1 MYLKRAE
8 MTGFKTFADRVEMEF
23 GPGITGIVGPN
34 GSGKSNITD
43 ALRFCLGEGSVRTM
57 RGNRMEELIFAGSG
71 TRQPAGMAEVTLV
84 FDNQDG
90 YFPLEFSEVSFTRRL
105 FRGGDTQYFI
115 NKSPSR
121 LKDITDLL
129 AGTGLGHGSICMLG
143 SREMQMVL
151 SPDCQDRKLVLE
163 EASGVL
169 KYKSRK
175 REASRK
181 LDQVRD
187 NLLRLHDILREVNS
201 GLVTAEHQLERYHRY
216 KRTEERLRKLEI
228 GVAGSEMERLRVFLE
243 EVRVRGD
250 RASRM
255 VDQTSA
261 EAATLD
267 KSVHAH
273 RETLSRIDGS
283 LQISQDERRQ
293 EAIDLERA
301 KKEVAL
307 LEERAKNLDRD
318 REKNRVRAARLREQ
332 EAQLA
337 IQQEGIR
344 SQLEQAG
351 AEVEQWDERVQAQQK
366 ALADLDRR
374 SVERSRPFQDA
385 VTAQAALGKEQASLR
400 ARHEAAG
407 ERGKRASQRAET
419 LEAQAGRAGEEQ
431 HRHGSQHEE
440 KSEEVATLQAAH
452 AALEEELGTLKA
464 RRAQVEQTIQAEA
477 RDHEKI
483 ENAYHQRSSRLGALM
498 EIEDDYQ
505 GFNEGVR
512 YLLRRPQRPQG
523 VIGVLTECV
532 SAAREHARA
541 IESAL
546 GGHAQDVLVEE
557 KSHAKAC
564 IQLLKNERAGKVTFW
579 PLDLSRPEVRRPDM
593 LRTQGVVG
601 WAPDL
606 VRYDARYDGVV
617 KALLGRTVVVENL
630 DVATELYESL
640 VRRRGFIP
648 LLVTLDGDVLA
659 PGGSMSG
666 GAFKQ
671 AKAGPVQR
679 RAELEALEKEVEEL
693 RTRFLRIKEGRR
705 KHDQE
710 LAEIRTRQDEV
721 RAESQKT
728 VQRLAELHRTA
739 SVAQSKA
746 ESVASEVARLAKEI
760 EASRE
765 EARQAQ
771 EEQRRLIIQLEEKA
785 REEEATVAR
794 LQEMEEQREAQR
806 LERTDLNRV
815 LEELKEK
822 RARAMR
828 LEGENAQKLRF
839 ISERRSELARE
850 AREIGDEVYGQGG
863 QAGTLTDA
871 RERAATAVLHHTDR
885 EAELSKRC
893 EGLQLERVRLS
904 AELESLESELSAVTR
919 VHQEHRDELHACE
932 VERARCQATY
942 EEHRLRMEELE
953 VEPAEVQAAVA
964 EIVDREKAIVELN
977 KVRHTMRT
985 FGNVNLG
992 AAEDYEQLKT
1002 RHDEMSEQI
1011 RDLEEASASLRAVMN
1026 EMDEASVKQFTETF
1040 RKVRGEFGVIFQELF
1055 NGGHA
1060 ELTLTEPENLLE
1072 TGVDIVAQPP
1082 GKRLQNLSLLS
1093 SGEKALTAIA
1103 FLLAILRA
1111 RPSPFVVL
1119 DELDAPL
1126 DDTNVERVA
1135 RKFEEFAVD
1144 TQFITITHNRKTMEY
1159 ARVLYGVTMID
1170 PGVSRLVA
1178 VSLEEASRDS
1188 HPSQPPLEK
1197 VAASRGISS

>member
-1 MYLKRAE
+1 MYLKRCE
-8 MTGFKTFADRVEMEF
+8 MIGFKTFADKVEMEF

-43 ALRFCLGEGSVRTM
+43 ALRFCLGEASVRTL

-71 TRQPAGMAEVTLV
+71 TRSPSGMAEVTVV

-115 NKSPSR
+115 NKSPAR
-121 LKDITDLL
+121 LKDIHDLL

-143 SREMQMVL
+143 AREMQMVL

-169 KYKSRK
+169 KYKNRK
-175 REASRK
+175 REAARK

-201 GLVTAEHQLERYHRY
+201 GLVTAEHQLERYRRY
-216 KRTEERLRKLEI
+216 KRTEERLRRLEV
-228 GVAGSEMERLRVFLE
+228 GVAGSEMERLRLLLE
-243 EVRVRGD
+243 EVLRRGEQAG
-250 RASRM
+250 RLSHEAGQRM
-255 VDQTSA
+255 AVLEAGVSQRRETMARTDDTLQTSQ
-261 EAATLD
+261 E
-267 KSVHAH
+267 
-273 RETLSRIDGS
+273 
-283 LQISQDERRQ
+283 ERRQ

-301 KKEVAL
+301 CKEVAL
-307 LEERAKNLDRD
+307 LDERAKNLERD
-318 REKNRVRAARLREQ
+318 REKNRLRAGRLREQ

-337 IQQEGIR
+337 TQQEAIR
-344 SQLEQAG
+344 AQLELVG
-351 AEVEQWDERVQAQQK
+351 TEVERWDEQVHSQEK
-366 ALADLDRR
+366 AMRELDGR
-374 SVERSRPFQDA
+374 SVERSRPYQEA
-385 VTAQAALGKEQASLR
+385 VTGQAALGKEQATLR
-400 ARHEAAG
+400 ARIESAG
-407 ERGKRASQRAET
+407 ERARRALERAAA
-419 LEAQAGRAGEEQ
+419 LEVQTGRAGEEQ

-440 KSEEVATLQAAH
+440 KSEEVVSLQAAYEALDAEL
-452 AALEEELGTLKA
+452 AALKA
-464 RRAQVEQTIQAEA
+464 RRAQMEQAAQAGGREFEKVE
-477 RDHEKI
+477 D
-483 ENAYHQRSSRLGALM
+483 AYHQRSSRLGALM

-512 YLLRRPQRPQG
+512 YLLRRPQRPEG
-523 VIGVLTECV
+523 VIGVLSECV
-532 SAAREHARA
+532 VAEREHARA
-541 IESAL
+541 IEAAL
-546 GGHAQDVLVEE
+546 GGHAQDVLVEG
-557 KSHAKAC
+557 KHHAKDC
-564 IQLLKNERAGKVTFW
+564 IGLLKRERAGKVTFW

-593 LRTQGVVG
+593 LRTPGIVG
-601 WAPDL
+601 WAPEL
-606 VRYDARYDGVV
+606 VRYESRFDGVV

-648 LLVTLDGDVLA
+648 MLVTLDGDVLA

-693 RTRFLRIKEGRR
+693 RVRFLRIKEARR
-705 KHDQE
+705 RHDQE
-710 LAEIRTRQDEV
+710 LIEIRTRQDEI
-721 RAESQKT
+721 RAEAQKT
-728 VQRLAELHRTA
+728 AQRLAELQRTA
-739 SVAQSKA
+739 SVAQSRA
-746 ESVASEVARLAKEI
+746 ESVASEVARLQKDA
-760 EASRE
+760 ATARE
-765 EARQAQ
+765 EALQA
-771 EEQRRLIIQLEEKA
+771 EAEQQRLVAELEEKA
-785 REEEATVAR
+785 RHEEALVAR
-794 LQEMEEQREAQR
+794 LQDFELQREEHRGQR
-806 LERTDLNRV
+806 AELVRA

-822 RARAMR
+822 RAKAMR

-839 ISERRSELARE
+839 VSERRSELARE

-863 QAGTLTDA
+863 QVGTLSEA
-871 RERAATAVLHHTDR
+871 RERAAAAVVHHTDR
-885 EAELSKRC
+885 ERELSVQC
-893 EGLQLERVRLS
+893 EALQAERVRLS
-904 AELESLESELSAVTR
+904 GELDALESELTEVSRA
-919 VHQEHRDELHACE
+919 HQERRDELHACE
-932 VERARCQATY
+932 VERARYQATH
-942 EEHRLRMEELE
+942 EEHRLRMEELDASATE
-953 VEPAEVQAAVA
+953 VREAVTD
-964 EIVDREKAIVELN
+964 IVDREKAVIELN
-977 KVRHTMRT
+977 RLRQAMRS

-992 AAEDYEQLKT
+992 AADDYEQLKA
-1002 RHDEMSEQI
+1002 RHDTMSEQI
-1011 RDLEEASASLRAVMN
+1011 HDLEEASASLRSVMN
-1026 EMDEASVKQFTETF
+1026 EMDEASVKQFSETF
-1040 RKVRGEFGVIFQELF
+1040 RKVKGEFTIIFQELY

-1103 FLLAILRA
+1103 FLLAILKA

-1159 ARVLYGVTMID
+1159 ARVLYGVTMVD
-1170 PGVSRLVA
+1170 PGVSKLVA
-1178 VSLEEASRDS
+1178 VSLEEARRDDY
-1188 HPSQPPLEK
+1188 HPPQPSVEK
-1197 VAASRGISS
+1197 TAGMRGG